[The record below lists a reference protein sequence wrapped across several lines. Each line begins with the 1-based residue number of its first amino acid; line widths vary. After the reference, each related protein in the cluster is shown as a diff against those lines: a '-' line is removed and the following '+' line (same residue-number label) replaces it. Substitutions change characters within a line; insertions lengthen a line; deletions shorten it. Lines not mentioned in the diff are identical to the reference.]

1 MKELYVILDS
11 RVNKIQVGHV
21 VLEHPVITFIE
32 GSIPRNTYHNTLAF
46 RFSIGLNRVD
56 SEYYADKKKEKEK
69 AELEAYNKLTDEQK
83 EAKDEAKR

>member
-1 MKELYVILDS
+1 M
-11 RVNKIQVGHV
+11 GHV

-69 AELEAYNKLTDEQK
+69 AELEAYDKLTDEQK